1 MELGAEECRKRRGK
15 RRGAGG
21 VQKLGVRHVE
31 TSKTEEVGGAA
42 AGLPRAGQVAWRA
55 VSAIFRR
62 DWLIYW
68 RYPLN
73 ALFWVMS
80 PFIWFTPVYFL
91 GRSFIEGGRAA
102 GFEAFTGTSDFIAFV
117 VLGGIMSHYVSAVFW
132 SIGTTLKDEMS
143 TGVLESN
150 WLAPV
155 PRAVQLAG
163 RTVFSVVIVTMESVV
178 LMIAMRAIFGFS
190 LGRDIIPAILTAL
203 PMVIGIYGFGFAF
216 AGLVLLM
223 REANTM
229 IDISNFLI
237 NLLTGSN
244 VPVTAFPRLLLVIAM
259 AIPLT
264 YGYDAVRA
272 ILLGTRT
279 LLPLHVEQVILV
291 GFMGIMIALGLW
303 VFNLVERRC
312 RRLGTISMH

>member
-1 MELGAEECRKRRGK
+1 MSTEITRNYEETRESRATQSAKAGEARGIP
-15 RRGAGG
+15 ANTPSPA
-21 VQKLGVRHVE
+21 Q
-31 TSKTEEVGGAA
+31 AA
-42 AGLPRAGQVAWRA
+42 LCA
-55 VSAIFRR
+55 VIAIFRR
-62 DWLIYW
+62 DWTIYW

-73 ALFWVMS
+73 ALFWIMQ

-102 GFEAFTGTSDFIAFV
+102 GFEAFTGTSDFMAFV

-155 PRAVQLAG
+155 PKVVQLAG
-163 RTVFSVVIVTMESVV
+163 RTVFSLVIVTIESVV
-178 LMIAMRAIFGFS
+178 LMFAMWAIFGFS
-190 LGRDIIPAILTAL
+190 LGRDVIPAILTAL

-216 AGLVLLM
+216 AGLVMLM

-229 IDISNFLI
+229 IDVSSYLV
-237 NLLTGSN
+237 NLLSGSM
-244 VPVTAFPRLLLVIAM
+244 VPVTAFPRFLLVIAM

-279 LLPLHVEQVILV
+279 LLPIHIEQIILV
-291 GFMGIMIALGLW
+291 GFMGVMIALGLW
-303 VFNLVERRC
+303 AFNLVERRC